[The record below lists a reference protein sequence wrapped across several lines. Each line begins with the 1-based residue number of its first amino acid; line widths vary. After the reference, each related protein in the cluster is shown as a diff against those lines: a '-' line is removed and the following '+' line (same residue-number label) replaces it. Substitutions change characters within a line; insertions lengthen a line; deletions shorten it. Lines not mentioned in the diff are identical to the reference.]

1 MRTRIR
7 LKLWKGFSK
16 TNRFC
21 ISLYDTVYVYKM
33 CISKSNSKARDLIV
47 SIEWKSLP
55 ITSFYKSTHKASSSS
70 LYKRFEK
77 LCRVHFA
84 ERNGR
89 IFVLYLIVPTTKLCG
104 LIWLTFGLFDLT
116 VGKNGLYVYT
126 ICCWL
131 CGDGRFFLLFIP
143 SYVLFSDFAFGIW
156 LHQYKRIINVGEL

>member
-1 MRTRIR
+1 MY
-7 LKLWKGFSK
+7 
-16 TNRFC
+16 
-21 ISLYDTVYVYKM
+21 LYTVYVYKM

-116 VGKNGLYVYT
+116 VGKNGIYV
-126 ICCWL
+126 IRIHNLLLVVWWWSV
-131 CGDGRFFLLFIP
+131 FFF
-143 SYVLFSDFAFGIW
+143 FSFRLMSFFPILPLAFD
-156 LHQYKRIINVGEL
+156 YINISV